1 MEPEVDEDFLPMKRT
16 WDKPFHLE
24 QTRTTFL
31 RLHKLQYWDNVKMQL
46 MDGNNP
52 HTMVITVNLTVID
65 INRLIEAL
73 KGARNALTID
83 LARMK
88 EAEKNEE

>member
-1 MEPEVDEDFLPMKRT
+1 MKVKPEVDEEFLPMKRT

-31 RLHKLQYWDNVKMQL
+31 RLHKLQYWDNVKMDL

-52 HTMVITVNLTVID
+52 HTMVITVNLTVNDID
-65 INRLIEAL
+65 HMIESL
-73 KGARNALTID
+73 KGAQNALMID
-83 LARMK
+83 LDRMK
-88 EAEKNEE
+88 IREDE